1 MHKNSLPNW
10 INSDSDLQILL
21 ENIDAQTVNE
31 YEKASI
37 AFDKLTELYGL
48 PKYPEDIQ
56 SRETYQVGDFHL
68 YNSISMYEVLGKL
81 KFVNKSTEELK
92 SNVLLAAYLIKNS
105 FEPNIDDE
113 LDTYLGDD
121 ELSGFGYKGKSVDVE
136 MIPIRNGE
144 SWFDKGCVY
153 FIKEE

>member
-1 MHKNSLPNW
+1 MN
-10 INSDSDLQILL
+10 
-21 ENIDAQTVNE
+21 QT
-31 YEKASI
+31 
-37 AFDKLTELYGL
+37 
-48 PKYPEDIQ
+48 
-56 SRETYQVGDFHL
+56 
-68 YNSISMYEVLGKL
+68 
-81 KFVNKSTEELK
+81 
-92 SNVLLAAYLIKNS
+92 
-105 FEPNIDDE
+105 DDE